1 MAIHP
6 SAVIDPKAELD
17 SSVEVGP
24 FVTIEGP
31 VCIGAGTRVRPQAY
45 ISGWTQIGQ
54 RCDIHPQAVVGHL
67 PQDFHYQGERTY
79 CRIGDEVVIREGSTV
94 HRGTQPESA
103 TVIGDGCV
111 LLAYSHVAH
120 NCQLGRRV
128 KIYNMSLLSGHAEID
143 DDAIVSGYSLVHQF
157 CRVGRLAYVA
167 GASIINK
174 DLPPFMIGY
183 GENTVVN
190 HNAVGLRRA
199 GLDRQTVQEIRDAYR
214 ILYRSGL
221 PFRIAVARLAETVT
235 TQEGRELVEF
245 VSVESKLG
253 YCKASTNHSRRIKE
267 AELPDDDIDHPGQQP
282 LEPRPAPAPLK
293 GLNR

>member
-1 MAIHP
+1 MAAQIPHLDRPVQAPQLLGYIDTVDTSAPPISPVLALKFPLVRFQNFKEPPSTVARPLASVPTDYRITLWPCRTAPLRTPAETGFTRRSIVPMAIHP

-174 DLPPFMIGY
+174 DLP
-183 GENTVVN
+183 V
-190 HNAVGLRRA
+190 
-199 GLDRQTVQEIRDAYR
+199 
-214 ILYRSGL
+214 
-221 PFRIAVARLAETVT
+221 
-235 TQEGRELVEF
+235 
-245 VSVESKLG
+245 
-253 YCKASTNHSRRIKE
+253 
-267 AELPDDDIDHPGQQP
+267 
-282 LEPRPAPAPLK
+282 
-293 GLNR
+293 